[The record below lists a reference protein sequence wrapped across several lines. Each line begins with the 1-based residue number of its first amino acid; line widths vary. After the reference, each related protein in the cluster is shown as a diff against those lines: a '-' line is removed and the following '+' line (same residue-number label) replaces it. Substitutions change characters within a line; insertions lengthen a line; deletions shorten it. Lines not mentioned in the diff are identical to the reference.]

1 MEHSHLI
8 TDPWF
13 YAVAIPAVLLFGIS
27 KGGFGG
33 GLGTAAVP
41 LMALVISPVRAA
53 AILLPILCIMD
64 LVAMWKFRGKWLWP
78 ELKILLPASLLGI
91 LAGTLLFEYM
101 SVSVVRL
108 IVGAVAIS
116 FTLHYWINKKR
127 SSSADLPHYPRSYA
141 LLGGSVAG
149 FTSFVAHSGGPPIS
163 MYLLRRP
170 LDRTEFAG
178 TTILFFAV
186 VNYVKLIPYAW
197 LGQFDTDNLATSAA
211 LVVLAPIGVLIGAWL
226 HKRVTDRFFFG
237 MVYVLLFAVGLKLIV
252 DGVTPYL

>member
-41 LMALVISPVRAA
+41 LMALVISPVQAA

-78 ELKILLPASLLGI
+78 ELKMLLPASLLGI

-108 IVGAVAIS
+108 IVGVVAIS
-116 FTLHYWINKKR
+116 FTLHYWVNKKR
-127 SSSADLPHYPRSYA
+127 SSGADLPHYPRSYA
-141 LLGGSVAG
+141 LLGGSVTG

-197 LGQFDTDNLATSAA
+197 LGQFDSDNLATSAA

-237 MVYVLLFAVGLKLIV
+237 MVYVLLFAVGLKLII
-252 DGVTPYL
+252 DGVSTYF